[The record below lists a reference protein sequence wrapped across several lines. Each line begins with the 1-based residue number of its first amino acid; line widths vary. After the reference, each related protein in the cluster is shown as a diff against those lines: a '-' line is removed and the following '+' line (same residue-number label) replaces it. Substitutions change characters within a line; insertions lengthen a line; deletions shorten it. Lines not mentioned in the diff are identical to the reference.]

1 MITSSIVSRLSL
13 LRSLFARPV
22 TEQLP
27 PPPARPAAAPFPGSV
42 QLRHVDAGSCNGCEL
57 EIASAFG
64 PVYDAERF
72 GARLT
77 ASPRHADGVLVTG
90 VVTRNMAAPL
100 AITFDAVP
108 RPRVVVAC
116 GDCAIGRGAF
126 AGAYGVEENAGVI
139 AEPDLVIPG
148 CPPDPVAITQALRT
162 LTGR

>member
-1 MITSSIVSRLSL
+1 MITLSIVPRLPL
-13 LRSLFARPV
+13 LRSLFAHRA
-22 TEQLP
+22 TEPLP
-27 PPPARPAAAPFPGSV
+27 PPAGRPARPPFPGSV

-57 EIASAFG
+57 EISSAFG

-90 VVTRNMAAPL
+90 VVTRNMADAL
-100 AITFDAVP
+100 RKTIDAVP

-116 GDCAIGRGAF
+116 GDCAISGGEFTGSYAV
-126 AGAYGVEENAGVI
+126 AGAVAAVAGPDVI
-139 AEPDLVIPG
+139 IPG
-148 CPPDPVAITQALRT
+148 CPPDPAAITGALRG